1 MALTKVPHGLSA
13 HTSIVDGASSTAITI
28 DADGNVGIGTTAPG
42 AKLHMKD
49 GNNSILLDGRTD
61 GGNVA
66 GTGAANISTIDG
78 IYASNTIPGA
88 RIAFAHQGS
97 AGQRGGL
104 TFASKNTDDSS
115 NQPTVQGVLTAF
127 GNWGFG
133 TTNPQYKVEVAGT
146 LGVTGATTFTAATA
160 INANVASPLTIN
172 ANLNGIAYSE
182 IFNVNAGANAAAY
195 FGIVTQN
202 LANSGTIRSGM
213 FFDSSNHLNLINGE
227 AGGAGIV
234 LDDNNAVTMSGNL
247 NVTGNIEA
255 SERVRLG
262 NNKLLQARNQQNTQW
277 RSVLKVDTNNDLII
291 GSSATPI
298 TLDVDTTV
306 NGNAA
311 VTGTL
316 DFTTLAP
323 EAILTNTT
331 VQTYTA
337 GTWYDFTGTVDNPND
352 QGAAYFF
359 KLIVRSSSYTY
370 HNDTGA
376 GTISPVWWPNA
387 TSSFVTVP
395 LMTHNKGALTA
406 YIRQKVGASNVGAT
420 LQISFSVNTV
430 INTGG
435 FINLHLKRML

>member
-13 HTSIVDGASSTAITI
+13 HTNIVDGASSTAITI

-182 IFNVNAGANAAAY
+182 IFNINAGANAAAY

-213 FFDSSNHLNLINGE
+213 FFDSSNHLNFINGE

-234 LDDNNAVTMSGNL
+234 LDDNNAVTMSGTL
-247 NVTGNIEA
+247 AVTGG
-255 SERVRLG
+255 VYLG
-262 NNKLLQARNQQNTQW
+262 GTGAANKLDDYEEGTWTPALWQGTHTYTGQIGKYTKIGNMVTVWGKLVLSARGT
-277 RSVLKVDTNNDLII
+277 SGSEFGIVGLPFAGI
-291 GSSATPI
+291 GSSAGYASVLGIFSGYGSAPLLPTG
-298 TLDVDTTV
+298 VDP
-306 NGNAA
+306 
-311 VTGTL
+311 TG
-316 DFTTLAP
+316 ASI
-323 EAILTNTT
+323 EG
-331 VQTYTA
+331 TY
-337 GTWYDFTGTVDNPND
+337 
-352 QGAAYFF
+352 AYF
-359 KLIVRSSSYTY
+359 R
-370 HNDTGA
+370 
-376 GTISPVWWPNA
+376 GTHSTNA
-387 TSSFVTVP
+387 TYNINQLNSSGEFTF
-395 LMTHNKGALTA
+395 ALTYMTA
-406 YIRQKVGASNVGAT
+406 
-420 LQISFSVNTV
+420 
-430 INTGG
+430 
-435 FINLHLKRML
+435 